1 MLNTG
6 YVYRWAIRYVSP
18 TFLPN
23 PSAPSDVKRFI
34 AKDTKKLCLSP
45 AWLHAPRFKPVV
57 VNDVYNSNG
66 TLW

>member
-1 MLNTG
+1 MYIDGLSDI
-6 YVYRWAIRYVSP
+6 VP
-18 TFLPN
+18 LLFLPN

-45 AWLHAPRFKPVV
+45 AWLHPPRFKPVV

-66 TLW
+66 KL